1 MQKSIQPRLL
11 FATALIRPMDIILYC
26 IGRESLQNYQA
37 YVDAY
42 KPPTHG
48 MLLKNVWK
56 NPAEHT
62 RAFLIHSM
70 CVMPF
75 RPLSDHSC
83 FPASSDDCFSHS
95 NIL

>member
-11 FATALIRPMDIILYC
+11 FATALIRSMDTILYC
-26 IGRESLQNYQA
+26 IGWESLQNYQA
-37 YVDAY
+37 YMDAY
-42 KPPTHG
+42 KPPNHG

-75 RPLSDHSC
+75 
-83 FPASSDDCFSHS
+83 
-95 NIL
+95 